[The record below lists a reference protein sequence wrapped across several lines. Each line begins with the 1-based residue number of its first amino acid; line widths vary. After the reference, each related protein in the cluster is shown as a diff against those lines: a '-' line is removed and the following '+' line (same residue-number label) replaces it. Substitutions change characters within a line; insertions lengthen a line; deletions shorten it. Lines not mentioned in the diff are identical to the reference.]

1 MEKSTNYNF
10 NLPNSANDEIA
21 DINDISDNF
30 RIIDEKLKID
40 QTFSET
46 SEKPQS
52 GKAIAGEIGKKQ
64 DYFADVYIET
74 VNNDRVLSLRDGN
87 GNSSGQITI
96 KKNVLNLKKFTFY

>member
-30 RIIDEKLKID
+30 RIIDEKLAID

-52 GKAIAGEIGKKQ
+52 GIAVAQAISK
-64 DYFADVYIET
+64 T
-74 VNNDRVLSLRDGN
+74 VGNINSILSTLVTG
-87 GNSSGQITI
+87 
-96 KKNVLNLKKFTFY
+96 